1 MVFII
6 LYLGAMVG
14 LMIYAIIVL
23 RRDGQARKAYEAE
36 LGHKVKNN
44 EWRAYKKENVVRGP
58 SGKGKP
64 KTAKMVPVKTKI
76 LDHTSGAMKGGG
88 GGVGRAIIGGA
99 IAGPA
104 GAIVG
109 AGTRK
114 QKFTQN
120 HIRCSKCGIV
130 MGTLRLR
137 RCHIICQSIRS
148 IWNYL
153 KNDKGGP
160 YNEIHT
166 GAHDKGRGEVGGA
179 V

>member
-36 LGHKVKNN
+36 LGRKVKNN

-120 HIRCSKCGIV
+120 QYTMFKVWYSDGHTEVEKVSHNLPKYKK
-130 MGTLRLR
+130 
-137 RCHIICQSIRS
+137 
-148 IWNYL
+148 YL
-153 KNDKGGP
+153 
-160 YNEIHT
+160 ELL
-166 GAHDKGRGEVGGA
+166 EE
-179 V
+179 

>member
-23 RRDGQARKAYEAE
+23 RRDVQARKAYEE
-36 LGHKVKNN
+36 EIGRKVSNK
-44 EWRAYKKENVVRGP
+44 EWRAYRREESKLKKEASKAKSKAV
-58 SGKGKP
+58 
-64 KTAKMVPVKTKI
+64 KTAI

-120 HIRCSKCGIV
+120 QYTMFKVWYGDGHTDIEKVSHNSPKYKK
-130 MGTLRLR
+130 
-137 RCHIICQSIRS
+137 
-148 IWNYL
+148 YL
-153 KNDKGGP
+153 NLIQ
-160 YNEIHT
+160 E
-166 GAHDKGRGEVGGA
+166 
-179 V
+179 